1 VRAVLVRLSSAIV
14 AAALLSLAG
23 CSDDDNEA
31 SRSAAPST
39 SATTVPPVIV
49 GRISATI
56 SPEAA
61 RFGDD
66 ADIDLSTEVRSIL
79 ERVDQLLQFS
89 SDVAVRIAVDADAVI
104 PEVGVG
110 GFTDPSS
117 GAILISFD
125 PEHPIGTEQSITVWL
140 PQVLAHEL
148 NHSKRILE
156 GPGYGT
162 TLGEAIVTEGIG
174 DAFSLHAFPSTPP
187 LPWANALQPE
197 DLDQFSTLARSNATT
212 TDTPDLHS
220 EWFFGSGD
228 IPRWA
233 GYTVGA
239 RWVRDFLAT
248 HEDVDVVA
256 ATLLPAKDVIPG

>member
-1 VRAVLVRLSSAIV
+1 VRPVLVRLSSAIG
-14 AAALLSLAG
+14 AAALLSLLG
-23 CSDDDNEA
+23 CSDDEA
-31 SRSAAPST
+31 SRAAAPST
-39 SATTVPPVIV
+39 SATTVPPVSV

-61 RFGDD
+61 RLGHD
-66 ADIDLSTEVRSIL
+66 ADIDLSAEVHSIL
-79 ERVDQLLQFS
+79 ERVDELLQFD
-89 SDVAVRIAVDADAVI
+89 SDVAVRIAVDADEVI

-110 GFTDPSS
+110 GFTDPAS
-117 GAILISFD
+117 GAVRISLD
-125 PEHPIGTEQSITVWL
+125 PEQPIGTEQSITVWL

-162 TLGEAIVTEGIG
+162 TLGEAIVTEGLA
-174 DAFSLHAFPSTPP
+174 DAFSLYAFPSSPS

-197 DLDQFSTLARSNATT
+197 EVDRFSTLARSHATT
-212 TDTPDLHS
+212 TNTPDLHS

-233 GYTVGA
+233 GYTIGA
-239 RWVRDFLAT
+239 TWIRDFLAA
-248 HEDVDVVA
+248 DANVDVVA
-256 ATLLPAKDVIPG
+256 ATLLSAKDIIPG